1 MSRTEIF
8 SAATNRPLRWF
19 ASTTD
24 PAPLL
29 HYYQCGSPP
38 SVIGVNGVCVVCVLN
53 FQATTAGE
61 TRLSLTRAVA
71 FNSTQWQLLSSGS
84 QATISV
90 Y

>member
-1 MSRTEIF
+1 
-8 SAATNRPLRWF
+8 
-19 ASTTD
+19 
-24 PAPLL
+24 
-29 HYYQCGSPP
+29 
-38 SVIGVNGVCVVCVLN
+38 VCVVCVLN